1 MTTATIMT
9 GSAAK
14 GNAGFAVP
22 VSNPYNNWIDST
34 GVPVYREYFI
44 DDLRT
49 VKVGGWAQRG
59 CDAAF
64 IELTG
69 QQGVTGCYVLE
80 IGPGQTLPK
89 FNVALDECI
98 YVLQGR
104 GLTTIYHP
112 SGSGSKSFEWDAR
125 SCFLIPANHPYELSN
140 AQGAQKARVMV
151 SSYLPLAMSVMPN
164 PDYFFKSPVTEP
176 ERVFGQE
183 AAEYFSKAKT
193 FPSAAGALVGVYWVG
208 NFFPDMAAWSNVDA
222 MPYRGAG
229 GRAVMIEFPDSPL
242 SAHMSVFPSR
252 MYKRAHR
259 HGPGFIIV
267 IPKGEGYSIMWPEG
281 GERIVIPWHEGSCF
295 VPPMRW
301 FHQHFNVSEHLDRYL
316 AIHPPR
322 GLAGSGEQIENR
334 SRDQI
339 DHPDEDPW
347 VRQKFEEE
355 LAKRRLTSRMPADA
369 YKEHNYQFSTM
380 EEV

>member
-1 MTTATIMT
+1 MTTATTMT

-49 VKVGGWAQRG
+49 IKVGGWAQRG
-59 CDAAF
+59 CDGAF
-64 IELTG
+64 IELMG
-69 QQGVTGCYVLE
+69 QQGVTGGYVLE

-89 FNVALDECI
+89 FRVAVDECV

-112 SGSGSKSFEWDAR
+112 SGSGSKSFEWDTH
-125 SCFLIPANHPYELSN
+125 SCFLVPANHPYELSN
-140 AQGAQKARVMV
+140 AQGAQKVRVLV

-164 PDYFFKSPVTEP
+164 PDYFFNSPVVEP
-176 ERVFGQE
+176 DRVFGQA

-193 FPSAAGALVGVYWVG
+193 FPSAAGALVGVYWYG
-208 NFFPDMAAWSNVDA
+208 NFFPDMAAWSNLDE

-242 SAHMSVFPSR
+242 SAPMSVFPSR
-252 MYKRAHR
+252 RYKR
-259 HGPGFIIV
+259 
-267 IPKGEGYSIMWPEG
+267 
-281 GERIVIPWHEGSCF
+281 
-295 VPPMRW
+295 
-301 FHQHFNVSEHLDRYL
+301 
-316 AIHPPR
+316 
-322 GLAGSGEQIENR
+322 
-334 SRDQI
+334 
-339 DHPDEDPW
+339 
-347 VRQKFEEE
+347 
-355 LAKRRLTSRMPADA
+355 
-369 YKEHNYQFSTM
+369 
-380 EEV
+380 